1 MVVGQQAGPARGT
14 GSIDSS
20 SPSLSSL
27 SSRLTCRIDNNN
39 FSLRYSTF
47 KEIRSQGRR
56 GGRGRGARGSLIR
69 RLFPLLNATVYH
81 AYLGLNKNRFKQP
94 DASPYFTSKLLLTHV
109 RTPVFRV
116 HAFKYIVWI
125 VVYKLLAFIP
135 NLVLSDKIREPI
147 FLARRQ
153 FLQKKERDV
162 FRGFI

>member
-47 KEIRSQGRR
+47 KEIRSQGGR
-56 GGRGRGARGSLIR
+56 GGRGRTER
-69 RLFPLLNATVYH
+69 RERQPHSTTLPSA
-81 AYLGLNKNRFKQP
+81 KCNRLPRVFTQP

-153 FLQKKERDV
+153 FLQKKERNV
-162 FRGFI
+162 FRGFIQT